1 MTVFCLP
8 TGGTTLKERVE
19 KIKDKRKAAKK
30 QKRKNRKAEMKRA
43 ASCVLV
49 NSFHSFH
56 FKPQVGMRVYYSAN
70 NFFCT

>member
-30 QKRKNRKAEMKRA
+30 QKRKNRKQK
-43 ASCVLV
+43 
-49 NSFHSFH
+49 
-56 FKPQVGMRVYYSAN
+56 
-70 NFFCT
+70 